1 MSLKYFEVES
11 SRRGQHSRTII
22 QANNRTDIVRIFKA
36 RNPDSSIVK
45 ITETSAP
52 LDVQFKKIKDS
63 ILGALVKKS
72 IKTEFLVSS
81 FRQLSV
87 MTNAG
92 IPIHDSVK
100 EVGVSA
106 ADEKLKTIF
115 VKIDEDLNAGLSL
128 SASASAFRE
137 DLGDVSIAMIELGEN
152 TGNLSDSLKKL
163 SDILE
168 DVHENKKRF
177 KKALRYPIIV
187 ITAIIVAFIILMI
200 FVVPAFRD
208 IFSQLGANLPL
219 PTRVLLGTESA
230 IRNYGLYILIG
241 LIASYVLLRR
251 SYKTNPIFHAQFD
264 KYLLK
269 TYLVGKIVFYS
280 NMHRFTLIL
289 SELIRAGIP
298 VIEAL
303 DTSLLTVNNV
313 NMQENLS
320 LVKVSVQRGISLT
333 EAFRE
338 TKLFENMLIQMIQAG
353 EKGGMLDAMLVK
365 VTEYFN
371 SRFNEIIDNISSY
384 IEPIL
389 LAFIAC
395 MVLLMALGI
404 FLPMWEL
411 GSAVKGG

>member
-11 SRRGQHSRTII
+11 SQRGQRSRTVI
-22 QANNRTDIVRIFKA
+22 QANNRTEIVRIFKA

-45 ITETSAP
+45 VTETSAP
-52 LDVQFKKIKDS
+52 FDIQFKKIKDS
-63 ILGALVKKS
+63 LLGAVVKKS
-72 IKTEFLVSS
+72 IKVEFLVSS
-81 FRQLSV
+81 FRQLAV

-92 IPIHDSVK
+92 IPIHDCVK
-100 EVGVSA
+100 EVGISA
-106 ADEKLKTIF
+106 ADENLKAIF
-115 VKIDEDLNAGLSL
+115 TKMDEDLNAGLSL
-128 SASASAFRE
+128 STSAAAFRE
-137 DLGDVSIAMIELGEN
+137 ELGDVSIAMIELGEN

-177 KKALRYPIIV
+177 KKALRYPIMV
-187 ITAIIVAFIILMI
+187 VTAIMAAFVILMI

-208 IFSQLGANLPL
+208 IFSQLGADLPL
-219 PTRVLLGTESA
+219 PTKILLGTQGA
-230 IRNYGLYILIG
+230 ISNYGLYMLVG
-241 LIASYVLLRR
+241 LIIGYILLRR
-251 SYKTNPIFHAQFD
+251 SYKTNPLFHAQLD

-269 TYLVGKIVFYS
+269 TYLIGKIIFYS

-289 SELIRAGIP
+289 SELIKAGIP

-303 DTSLLTVNNV
+303 DTSLLTVSNV
-313 NMQENLS
+313 NMQEKLS
-320 LVKVSVQRGISLT
+320 LVKISVQRGISLT

-338 TKLFENMLIQMIQAG
+338 TGMFESMLVQMIQAG
-353 EKGGMLDAMLVK
+353 EKGGMLDTMLAK
-365 VTEYFN
+365 VTDYFN

-395 MVLLMALGI
+395 MVLLLALGI

-411 GSAVKGG
+411 GSAVKG

>member
-11 SRRGQHSRTII
+11 SRKGQHSKTII
-22 QANNRTDIVRIFKA
+22 QANSRTEIVRIFKA

-45 ITETSAP
+45 VTETSAP

-63 ILGALVKKS
+63 ILGALVKRS

-100 EVGVSA
+100 EVGISA
-106 ADEKLKTIF
+106 ADEKLKAIF

-128 SASASAFRE
+128 SASAAAFRE
-137 DLGDVSIAMIELGEN
+137 ELGDVSIAMIELGEN

-177 KKALRYPIIV
+177 KKALRYPIMV
-187 ITAIIVAFIILMI
+187 ITAIMAAFVILMI

-219 PTRVLLGTESA
+219 PTRILLGTQSA
-230 IRNYGLYILIG
+230 ISDYGLYMLFG
-241 LIASYVLLRR
+241 LIVAYVLLRR
-251 SYKTNPIFHAQFD
+251 SYRTNPLFHAQFD

-269 TYLVGKIVFYS
+269 VYLVGKIIFYS

-303 DTSLLTVNNV
+303 DTSLLTVSNV
-313 NMQENLS
+313 NMQEKLS
-320 LVKVSVQRGISLT
+320 WVKTSVQRGISLT
-333 EAFRE
+333 ESFRE
-338 TKLFENMLIQMIQAG
+338 TGLFESMLIQMIQAG
-353 EKGGMLDAMLVK
+353 EKGGMLDTMLSK
-365 VTEYFN
+365 VTDYFN

-395 MVLLMALGI
+395 MVLLLALGI

-411 GSAVKGG
+411 GSAVKG

>member
-1 MSLKYFEVES
+1 MSLKYFEIES
-11 SRRGQHSRTII
+11 SQRGQRSKTII
-22 QANNRTDIVRIFKA
+22 QANNRTEIVRIFKA

-63 ILGALVKKS
+63 VLGALVKRS

-100 EVGVSA
+100 EVGISA

-128 SASASAFRE
+128 SASAAAFRE
-137 DLGDVSIAMIELGEN
+137 ELGDVSIAMIELGEN
-152 TGNLSDSLKKL
+152 TGNLSESLKKL

-168 DVHENKKRF
+168 DVYENKKRF
-177 KKALRYPIIV
+177 KKALRYPIMV
-187 ITAIIVAFIILMI
+187 ITAIAAAFVILMI

-208 IFSQLGANLPL
+208 IFSQFGANLPL
-219 PTRVLLGTESA
+219 PTRILLGTESA
-230 IRNYGLYILIG
+230 MSNYGLYILGG

-251 SYKTNPIFHAQFD
+251 SYKTNPLFHAQFD

-269 TYLVGKIVFYS
+269 TYLVGKIIFYS

-289 SELIRAGIP
+289 SELIKAGIP
-298 VIEAL
+298 VTEAL
-303 DTSLLTVNNV
+303 DTSLLTVSNV

-320 LVKVSVQRGISLT
+320 LVKISVQRGISLT
-333 EAFRE
+333 ESFRE
-338 TKLFENMLIQMIQAG
+338 TGLFESMLIQMIQAG
-353 EKGGMLDAMLVK
+353 EKGGMLDVMLAK
-365 VTEYFN
+365 VTDYFN

-395 MVLLMALGI
+395 MVLLLALGI

-411 GSAVKGG
+411 SSAVKGG

>member
-11 SRRGQHSRTII
+11 SRKGQRSKTII
-22 QANNRTDIVRIFKA
+22 QANNRTEIVRIFKA

-45 ITETSAP
+45 ITETSVP
-52 LDVQFKKIKDS
+52 LDVQFKKIKET
-63 ILGALVKKS
+63 ILNAFVKKS

-106 ADEKLKTIF
+106 PDQKIKAIF
-115 VKIDEDLNAGLSL
+115 TKIDEDLNAGLSL
-128 SASASAFRE
+128 SASVAAFRE
-137 DLGDVSIAMIELGEN
+137 EIGDVSIAMIELGEN

-168 DVHENKKRF
+168 NVYENKKRF
-177 KKALRYPIIV
+177 KKALRYPIMV
-187 ITAIIVAFIILMI
+187 TSAIIIAFVILMI

-208 IFSQLGANLPL
+208 IFSQLGAELPL
-219 PTRVLLGTESA
+219 PTKILLGTENV
-230 IRNYGLYILIG
+230 IGNYGLHILGG
-241 LIASYVLLRR
+241 LIAVYIIFRR
-251 SYKTNPIFHAQFD
+251 SYKTNPLFHAQID

-269 TYLVGKIVFYS
+269 IYLIGKIIFYS

-289 SELIRAGIP
+289 SELIKAGIP

-303 DTSLLTVNNV
+303 DTALLTVNNV

-320 LVKVSVQRGISLT
+320 LVKISVQRGISLT
-333 EAFRE
+333 ESFRE
-338 TKLFENMLIQMIQAG
+338 TGLFESMLIQMIQAG
-353 EKGGMLDAMLVK
+353 ERGGMLDAMLIK
-365 VTEYFN
+365 VTDYFN

-389 LAFIAC
+389 IAFIAV
-395 MVLLMALGI
+395 MVLLLALGI

-411 GSAVKGG
+411 GSAVK